1 MSILSSLT
9 LSDATKRTENT
20 DPKANLRR
28 KMAAALDQQI
38 AGANAEI
45 AGQHFAVEVEKW
57 FATDPSTGTKERRK
71 VQKVFRRMWFKD
83 GTGRVMLELRFAG
96 KPLLING
103 KPSIVVGTMENLVPT
118 LQAVKRAAL
127 ETTELDAALKA
138 ALDSRKRTLKQK
150 TAAAAAPA
158 SKAGK

>member
-45 AGQHFAVEVEKW
+45 TGQHFAVEVEKW
-57 FATDPSTGTKERRK
+57 FTTDPATGTKERRK
-71 VQKVFRRMWFKD
+71 VQKVFRRMWFTD
-83 GTGRVMLELRFAG
+83 GTGRVMLELRFAA
-96 KPLLING
+96 KPLLVNG
-103 KPSIVVGTMENLVPT
+103 KTSIVVGTTDKLIPT
-118 LQAVKRAAL
+118 LEVVKKAVLAG
-127 ETTELDAALKA
+127 ELDAALKA

-150 TAAAAAPA
+150 AATAAAPA
-158 SKAGK
+158 PKAAK